1 VVKTFFMETRPP
13 VTDHKKTKGLIYF
26 ARMLD
31 KIRLKA
37 ANQLPPGYFT
47 GLEPDSTVFDARC
60 IRFLGV
66 DYDELKKR
74 TLEGGTDE
82 EILEWCFGRS
92 GKRPNE
98 EEILIWNSFLL
109 KRGWRDNGS
118 EELAET
124 KKREGLGDR
133 DDIRTFVDYHDVDE
147 GREPKRNFDE

>member
-1 VVKTFFMETRPP
+1 MRNP
-13 VTDHKKTKGLIYF
+13 VTDYKETKGLVYF

-37 ANQLPPGYFT
+37 AGKLPEGYFT

-60 IRFLGV
+60 VRFLRI

-82 EILEWCFGRS
+82 EILEWCFQKSGR
-92 GKRPNE
+92 RPNE
-98 EEILIWNSFLL
+98 EEIEIWNAFIL
-109 KRGWRDNGS
+109 KRGWRDAGS

-124 KKREGLGDR
+124 KEAAGFGGR
-133 DDIRTFVDYHDVDE
+133 DDIQTFVDYHDADE
-147 GREPKRNFDE
+147 GRKPGGPHTRQ